1 MISHLPFGYVPH
13 YILSKQFDFRTL
25 RDKFKHNLTLL
36 IIVNRVVFVVA
47 DLLQEEPVSRS
58 ETHVHVVVSEGVCK
72 ETVLEV
78 PSEDLDNRTYHLSNL
93 VVQESLTFQEEVNEL
108 HSVWVFC
115 VGYLVGFLIN
125 VHVRVS
131 LKFEHVADSLSLMG
145 PDLF

>member
-25 RDKFKHNLTLL
+25 RHKFKHNFTFL

-47 DLLQEEPVSRS
+47 DLLQEEPVSRR
-58 ETHVHVVVSEGVCK
+58 ETHIHVVVSEGVCK

-93 VVQESLTFQEEVNEL
+93 VVQESLTFKEEVNEL
-108 HSVWVFC
+108 HSVRVFC
-115 VGYLVGFLIN
+115 VGYLIGLLIN

-131 LKFEHVADSLSLMG
+131 LKFEHVADGLSLMG